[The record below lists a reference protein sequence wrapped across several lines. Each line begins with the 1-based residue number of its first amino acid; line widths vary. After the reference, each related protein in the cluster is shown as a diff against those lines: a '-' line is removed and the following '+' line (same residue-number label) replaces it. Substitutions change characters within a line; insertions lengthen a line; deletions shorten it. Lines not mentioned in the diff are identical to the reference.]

1 MNRLPPKEKAK
12 ATQKPY
18 KELIRCVAQ
27 LFWYVIPGKMKE
39 NFTLLQKEEIAELLK
54 KHSKKC
60 KKKKNILS
68 AILDYDSSHFF
79 KHLNEAKALFELF
92 IGIFPQNYFFSQ
104 KIKIQTFLKRNYDLN
119 YKLKNMYIQIS
130 PL

>member
-1 MNRLPPKEKAK
+1 M
-12 ATQKPY
+12 Q
-18 KELIRCVAQ
+18 
-27 LFWYVIPGKMKE
+27 
-39 NFTLLQKEEIAELLK
+39 
-54 KHSKKC
+54 

-92 IGIFPQNYFFSQ
+92 IGIFPQNYFFAQ

>member
-1 MNRLPPKEKAK
+1 
-12 ATQKPY
+12 
-18 KELIRCVAQ
+18 
-27 LFWYVIPGKMKE
+27 MKE

-60 KKKKNILS
+60 KKKNILS